1 MGNLIGIVAEYNP
14 FHAGHAYQIRRAREI
29 AGEESTV
36 IAVMSGDFVQRGS
49 WAIQPKAVRAR
60 AACEGGADAVF
71 ELPLPWCMASAQRFA
86 RAGVGMLVSLGIT
99 HLSFGSESGDLSR
112 LSSAAERISAPGF
125 EEEVSALMRMKP
137 NLTYPRARAAVLG
150 DLAVSAPNDM
160 LAVEYLAAL
169 KGTSVVPLP
178 VVRVGSGHDEAG
190 ESLYPSASE
199 LRQRILSGNLS
210 VPHPDGEK
218 MEVACLSRLRM
229 LRREDFL
236 TLPDCA
242 DGLGERLYDAVRACS
257 SLEAVYDTAKTRR
270 YTQSRVRRAV
280 LSVVL
285 GIQAGQVEADVPY
298 ARLLA
303 MNDAGRR
310 FLSRMR
316 DRISLP
322 VLTLPKQAVKLGEAA
337 EKVFSLGAS
346 AHDFYLLSYPDKGD
360 MRCGQDYRQGPILV
374 QN

>member
-1 MGNLIGIVAEYNP
+1 
-14 FHAGHAYQIRRAREI
+14 
-29 AGEESTV
+29 
-36 IAVMSGDFVQRGS
+36 
-49 WAIQPKAVRAR
+49 
-60 AACEGGADAVF
+60 
-71 ELPLPWCMASAQRFA
+71 
-86 RAGVGMLVSLGIT
+86 
-99 HLSFGSESGDLSR
+99 
-112 LSSAAERISAPGF
+112 
-125 EEEVSALMRMKP
+125 MRMKP

-169 KGTSVVPLP
+169 KGTNVVPVP

-242 DGLGERLYDAVRACS
+242 DGLGERIYDAVRSCS
-257 SLEAVYDTAKTRR
+257 SLEAVYDAAKTRR
-270 YTQSRVRRAV
+270 YTHSRVRRAV
-280 LSVVL
+280 WCAVL
-285 GIQAGQVEADVPY
+285 GIQAGQYDMAVPY

-310 FLSRMR
+310 FLSGAR
-316 DRISLP
+316 DRVSLP
-322 VLTLPKQAVKLGEAA
+322 VLTLPKQAEKLGEAA

-360 MRCGQDYRQGPILV
+360 MHCGQDYRQGPVLV